1 MNGSEQS
8 LNETETTNFQPGGHN
23 IQPVLNQKPPEIFKP
38 LEPVMLGV
46 GDRSMHTF
54 IKSFKKNGCK
64 ITDPA
69 YRIISQHDF
78 EPRCIPLKTRP
89 VSVTVAGL
97 GFKDGAF
104 LVDILSKAAEYG
116 LEICPMDFVMAF
128 RTQYTNQPAS
138 ERLRVVAEVKKGAYN
153 KLVTFII
160 KKIGYEPWVLAFEGD
175 PNHMWGGN
183 IRFVFLLTV

>member
-1 MNGSEQS
+1 MLNSEQS
-8 LNETETTNFQPGGHN
+8 LGTQQKALQPNMVDTKPATTVKQRG
-23 IQPVLNQKPPEIFKP
+23 FKF

-46 GDRSMHTF
+46 GERSMHTL

-104 LVDILSKAAEYG
+104 LADILSRVALFE
-116 LEICPMDFVMAF
+116 LEICPVDFVQEF
-128 RTQYTNQPAS
+128 RTQYTNQPTD
-138 ERLRVVAEVKKGAYN
+138 ERLRVITEVKRGAFE
-153 KLVTFII
+153 KLVTFIV
-160 KKIGYEPWVLAFEGD
+160 KKVGCEPWVLAFEGD